1 MPKTIAYWILTVLVC
16 FAMGLG
22 GVIDLVQPDDMK
34 EQLKQMQM
42 PLYFFSILGFWK
54 VLGVVALLIPKCPTL
69 KEWAYAGFTF
79 NLTGASACHYFAG
92 HDATKIIVPLVIW
105 GLVMMTWYLRPASRR
120 YCKPA

>member
-1 MPKTIAYWILTVLVC
+1 MSKAIAYWILTVFVC
-16 FAMGLG
+16 LAMGMG
-22 GVIDLVQPDDMK
+22 GVMDLVQPGDMK

-54 VLGVVALLIPKCPTL
+54 VLGVIALLIPKCATL

-105 GLVMMTWYLRPASRR
+105 VLVMASWWLRPASRR
-120 YCKPA
+120 YCKTA

>member
-16 FAMGLG
+16 LAMGMG
-22 GVIDLVQPDDMK
+22 GVIDLVQPDDMQ

-54 VLGVVALLIPKCPTL
+54 LLGVFALLIPRCPTL

-79 NLTGASACHYFAG
+79 DLTGASACHYFAG
-92 HDATKIIVPLVIW
+92 HDATKIMVPFAIWVLVVASW
-105 GLVMMTWYLRPASRR
+105 WLRPTSRR
-120 YCKPA
+120 HSIPT

>member
-16 FAMGLG
+16 LAMGMG
-22 GVIDLVQPDDMK
+22 GVMDLVQPGDMK

-54 VLGVVALLIPKCPTL
+54 VLGVIALLIPKCATL

-105 GLVMMTWYLRPASRR
+105 GLVMASWWLRPASRR
-120 YCKPA
+120 HCKTA